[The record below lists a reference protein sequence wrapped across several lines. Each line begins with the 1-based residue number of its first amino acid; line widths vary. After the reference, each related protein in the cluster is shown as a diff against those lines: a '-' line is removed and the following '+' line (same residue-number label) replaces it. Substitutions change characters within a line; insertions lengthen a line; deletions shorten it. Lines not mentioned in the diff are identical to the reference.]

1 MKTAVEKLMILA
13 LLLGAG
19 VMLFMPMRSGRE
31 EVLTLNIERCDME
44 IGQSFRLEYAL
55 DSAQAQ
61 TVTYTSDHPNIAAVD
76 QGGLVTAVS
85 PGSAVIRVQANGGA
99 FDVAQINVS
108 GVAVTELVMNTE
120 TLEMEKG
127 EVSGLSVRTNAN
139 ATQPEVSWR
148 SLNENIARVDAQGQ
162 VTAVGAGSTSVIA
175 SSASG
180 LFASAQVKV
189 NVRAM
194 AVQITPE
201 NLTVG
206 VGTVLPLRVR
216 FLPEDATDTA
226 AQWAANA
233 PDVVSMR
240 PDGTLTAVG
249 TGSATVTVT
258 TAQGLTASTQVRVE
272 PATRD
277 FRVNM
282 TELTL
287 ERGER
292 YPLTAE
298 FIDSEG
304 KVDRSVDHHVEWA
317 SSDPSVAEVQDGMI
331 IARAS
336 GRAVVGARA
345 DGFLAECVVRVRT
358 TVSEILL
365 DETQIYLLRDGTD
378 QTIQLNPKVVPED
391 ADDTRIRYAS
401 DNELVAT
408 VSQDGVVTL
417 TGGYGTALIS
427 LTTSGGARA
436 EYAVHVVMELPQEVA
451 EE

>member
-1 MKTAVEKLMILA
+1 
-13 LLLGAG
+13 
-19 VMLFMPMRSGRE
+19 
-31 EVLTLNIERCDME
+31 
-44 IGQSFRLEYAL
+44 
-55 DSAQAQ
+55 
-61 TVTYTSDHPNIAAVD
+61 
-76 QGGLVTAVS
+76 
-85 PGSAVIRVQANGGA
+85 
-99 FDVAQINVS
+99 
-108 GVAVTELVMNTE
+108 
-120 TLEMEKG
+120 
-127 EVSGLSVRTNAN
+127 
-139 ATQPEVSWR
+139 
-148 SLNENIARVDAQGQ
+148 
-162 VTAVGAGSTSVIA
+162 GAGSTSVIA
-175 SSASG
+175 SSSSG
-180 LFASAQVKV
+180 LFATAQVKV

-233 PDVVSMR
+233 PDVISMR
-240 PDGTLTAVG
+240 SDGTLTAVG

-331 IARAS
+331 VARAS

-365 DETQIYLLRDGTD
+365 DETQIYLLRDETD
-378 QTIQLNPKVVPED
+378 QTIQINPKVVPED

-436 EYAVHVVMELPQEVA
+436 EYAVYVVMELPQEVA